1 MNEIFVGKTTDGFP
15 LCLKDVQR
23 CEHVQVVG
31 STGRGKTMSVIL
43 PWMVQDFIH
52 GKSVILIDGKGDRS
66 LADQLSRFAS
76 DPSDVVVFDISNI
89 ERSAVTN
96 PLRHGSPQQIADR
109 IFSTFEFDNSY
120 YEKVSFEALLLVTE
134 ILTDVDEE
142 ITFQKIY
149 RALTSDAY
157 FMEFVT
163 AHEELKAELKN
174 LALEYMARAF
184 KERQEKLSG
193 FLSQLRPFAIGEIS
207 ILLNGEVSGKDF
219 FSLSDL
225 VKRNHETK
233 AVVILI
239 PTLLY
244 QKTASRLGQ
253 MFLQEIAWALVAREN
268 MKFIPV
274 FLDEFSSFVYEGFLQ
289 ILNKARSSNVGFHL
303 SHQSMGDLE
312 GISPEFAKAVVT
324 NTNIKCV
331 LGVNDPESADF
342 FARLFGTREANK
354 TTERAER
361 KPLGDLEMSGFMSV
375 RAVEEYKI
383 HPNKL
388 KAMSRGQGVLSFLSH
403 GEPITEEVQFEP
415 IPKF

>member
-15 LCLKDVQR
+15 LCLSDEQR
-23 CEHVQVVG
+23 CEHAQVVG

-52 GKSVILIDGKGDRS
+52 DKSVILIDGKGDRS
-66 LADQLSRFAS
+66 LVDQLERFTEN
-76 DPSDVVVFDISNI
+76 PSNVIVFDIGDF
-89 ERSAVTN
+89 EKSATTN
-96 PLRHGSPQQIADR
+96 PLKYGSPQQIADR

-120 YEKVSFEALLLVTE
+120 YEKVSFEALLLINEV
-134 ILTDVDEE
+134 LVSLGEE

-149 RALTSDAY
+149 QALTSDASLSELITGE
-157 FMEFVT
+157 M
-163 AHEELKAELKN
+163 ELKDELKN
-174 LALEYMARAF
+174 LVLDFLSRSF

-207 ILLNGEVSGKDF
+207 TLINGKVEGKGS
-219 FSLSDL
+219 FSLSKLIKQD
-225 VKRNHETK
+225 HSAK
-233 AVVILI
+233 AIVILI

-253 MFLQEIAWALVAREN
+253 MFLQEIAWALVARKSL
-268 MKFIPV
+268 KFIPI

-289 ILNKARSSNVGFHL
+289 ILNKARSSRVGFHL

-312 GISPEFAKAVVT
+312 SISQEFAKAVVT

-342 FARLFGTREANK
+342 FARLFGTRSSEK

-361 KPLGDLEMSGFMSV
+361 KPLGDLEMSGLMSV

-383 HPNKL
+383 HPNRL
-388 KAMSRGQGVLSFLSH
+388 KSMSRGEGVLSFIKC
-403 GEPITEEVQFEP
+403 GEVIIEEVQFEP
-415 IPKF
+415 IPKL

>member
-1 MNEIFVGKTTDGFP
+1 MNEIFVGKTIDGFP
-15 LCLKDVQR
+15 LCLTDEQR

-66 LADQLSRFAS
+66 LADQLSRFAD
-76 DPSDVVVFDISNI
+76 DPSDVIVFDIGDF

-96 PLRHGSPQQIADR
+96 PLKYGSPQQVADR

-134 ILTDVDEE
+134 ILISLDEE

-149 RALTSDAY
+149 RSLTNDAY
-157 FMEFVT
+157 LTDLITSEENLKGEIKSLTLEF
-163 AHEELKAELKN
+163 
-174 LALEYMARAF
+174 LARSF

-207 ILLNGEVSGKDF
+207 ALLNGEVQGKDF

-225 VKRNHETK
+225 VKRGKDAK
-233 AVVILI
+233 AIVILI

-253 MFLQEIAWALVAREN
+253 MFLQEIAWSLVAREN
-268 MKFIPV
+268 LTFIPV

-289 ILNKARSSNVGFHL
+289 ILNKARSSKVGFHL

-312 GISPEFAKAVVT
+312 GISLEFAKAVVT

-342 FARLFGTREANK
+342 FARLFGTRSSEK

-361 KPLGDLEMSGFMSV
+361 KTLGDLEMSGFMSV
-375 RAVEEYKI
+375 RAVEEYKV
-383 HPNKL
+383 HPNTL
-388 KAMSRGQGVLSFLSH
+388 KTMSRGQGVLSFLSQ
-403 GEPITEEVQFEP
+403 GEAITEEVQFEP
-415 IPKF
+415 IPKI